1 LQRQL
6 IRLKWLDFEQIQA
19 SITRMIRVVTLAAM
33 LFSTLFG
40 AGCSWFGSDEQTAE
54 QVDYNSTEQ
63 TMYRQSQRAL
73 RSGNYTGAI
82 EMLQRLEARFP
93 FGRYAEQAQLEI
105 IYAHYMS
112 GSYDAARAAA
122 DRFVRLHPQN
132 GNIDY
137 AMYLKGLSSYHK
149 NRGMI
154 DRIFTSDVAKRD
166 MSSANEAYAEFA
178 QLLARFPNSQYAP
191 DTRQR
196 MLYLKDML
204 ARAELHVADY
214 YMRRGAYV
222 AASNRARYVVETYPR
237 SHSTEDALAVLIE
250 ANYRLG
256 LEEAANDALRVLALN
271 FPQYNAFG
279 DDGALM
285 LAKQV
290 RNRDRSWTNLISFGM
305 LDRPDVPPPIRLRKP
320 EEAVAATQGESR
332 SGTD

>member
-1 LQRQL
+1 
-6 IRLKWLDFEQIQA
+6 
-19 SITRMIRVVTLAAM
+19 MIRVVTAAAM
-33 LFSTLFG
+33 ISAALFV
-40 AGCSWFGSDEQTAE
+40 AGCSWGGKDNAE
-54 QVDYNSTEQ
+54 AEDYNGTEQ

-73 RSGNYTGAI
+73 RSGNYTSAI
-82 EMLQRLEARFP
+82 ELLQRLEARFP

-105 IYAHYMS
+105 IYAQYMS
-112 GSYDAARAAA
+112 GSYDAARSSA
-122 DRFVRLHPQN
+122 DRFARLHPQN

-149 NRGMI
+149 NRGMM
-154 DRIFTSDVAKRD
+154 DRIFASDASKRD
-166 MSSANEAYAEFA
+166 MSAAAEAYEEFA
-178 QLLARFPNSQYAP
+178 QLLVRFPNSQYAP

-196 MLYLKDML
+196 MLYLKNLL
-204 ARAELHVADY
+204 ANAELHVADY

-222 AASNRARYVVETYPR
+222 AASNRARHVVETYPR
-237 SHSTEDALAVLIE
+237 SMATEDALAVLIE

-271 FPQYNAFG
+271 FPEYNAFG

-290 RNRDRSWTNLISFGM
+290 RNRDRSWTNLISFGV

-320 EEAVAATQGESR
+320 EEAVAGTTDAAP